1 VPKPKSGNIYFHLLL
16 FTFYLLPFIF
26 MPPEN
31 SNSIRVLKILLHA
44 GFFVSGIATV
54 IIGQLLPILKE
65 KFVLNDEQLGNFFPA
80 QFAGSLIGTF
90 LTNWFGKRNK
100 FLLASLS
107 GCLLMGAGVLMLNFG
122 SYELCLFAFFVNGL
136 GIGLTL
142 PSINMLIL
150 ELNPTRS
157 AAALSV
163 LNFFWGVG
171 AIISQPFVDF
181 FARGTNIFVP
191 TAALSI
197 VLFVIGI
204 SLIFIPKNIEQK
216 PAASD
221 EEEIDFSVPIWTN
234 PLAWMI
240 AGFNFIHVGFESA
253 MGGWLKTYTQRIET
267 DAAMNLLPPIFLYFV
282 FFVVGRGV
290 APLFFRYLNE
300 NKMLFLSLLMILLGM
315 IILLS
320 ARNVWLLSVGASIA
334 GFGTSSVFPT
344 NMSRFTKTF
353 GASASRRA
361 TPFFICGTSGA
372 AFTTWFI
379 GYVSN
384 RNANDLRSGMFIL
397 LGSIVVL
404 IFLQIILQFQK
415 KPTMALE

>member
-1 VPKPKSGNIYFHLLL
+1 
-16 FTFYLLPFIF
+16 
-26 MPPEN
+26 MPPTK
-31 SNSIRVLKILLHA
+31 SSTTRVLKILLHA

-54 IIGQLLPILKE
+54 IIGQLLPILKD

-90 LTNWFGKRNK
+90 LTNWFGKRNR
-100 FLLASLS
+100 FLLASLL
-107 GCLLMGAGVLMLNFG
+107 GCFLMGAGVLMLNAG
-122 SYELCLFAFFVNGL
+122 SYELCLSGFFVNGL

-150 ELNPTRS
+150 ELNPMRA

-181 FARGTNIFVP
+181 FARGTNIFTP
-191 TAALSI
+191 TVCLSI
-197 VLFVIGI
+197 VLLIIGI
-204 SLIFIPKNIEQK
+204 ALVLMPKEIEQK
-216 PAASD
+216 PAASG

-234 PLAWMI
+234 PVAWMI
-240 AGFNFIHVGFESA
+240 AFFNFIHVGYESA
-253 MGGWLKTYTQRIET
+253 MGGWLKTYTQRVE
-267 DAAMNLLPPIFLYFV
+267 DGAAMNLLPPITLYFV

-290 APLFFRYLNE
+290 APIFFRFLNE
-300 NKMLFLSLLMILLGM
+300 NKMLFLSLLTILLGM
-315 IILLS
+315 GILLS

-361 TPFFICGTSGA
+361 TPFFICGTLGA

-384 RNANDLRSGMFIL
+384 RFDNDLRSGMFIL
-397 LGSIVVL
+397 LGSIAAI
-404 IFLQIILQFQK
+404 IFLQTILQFQK
-415 KPTMALE
+415 KPATALE